1 MGQSFERA
9 GSQAKVI
16 RAIRGQASLGGVM
29 SEAIAA
35 EALAS
40 SLIAEPLD
48 GDVGAAQA
56 IVDECMNRWAQVRFI
71 NGLHGEFPL
80 LRWLSIPE

>member
-1 MGQSFERA
+1 MGQSSERA
-9 GSQAKVI
+9 GSQAEVI

-40 SLIAEPLD
+40 SLIAEVAPK
-48 GDVGAAQA
+48 
-56 IVDECMNRWAQVRFI
+56 
-71 NGLHGEFPL
+71 
-80 LRWLSIPE
+80 